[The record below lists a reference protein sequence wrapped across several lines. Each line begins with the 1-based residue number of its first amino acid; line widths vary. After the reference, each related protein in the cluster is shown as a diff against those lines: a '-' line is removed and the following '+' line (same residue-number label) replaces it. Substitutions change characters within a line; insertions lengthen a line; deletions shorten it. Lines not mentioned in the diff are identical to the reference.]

1 MKKRI
6 FAFLLSLCLFFTG
19 CSSAGTIST
28 YTMVVDRMPANLD
41 PQVATAPQDI
51 LAITNTFDG
60 LFEYVDGEIVPNVCQ
75 DYTVSDDNKTYTF
88 SLRQDSFFYISSKEK
103 QVVTSHDFAF
113 ALERILDEKTM
124 SPYRKDFENIKSI
137 QTPDDFTLVVNLR
150 EGDSAFLSRLCMS
163 CAMPC
168 NEEFFVS
175 TKGAYG
181 LSVKNTLSNG
191 PFTVN
196 YLADDGSYA
205 TLIRVT
211 EKQGG
216 IDRIRVSLDKKE
228 APPETQ
234 YADDSISGFF
244 ADGDITADGTVID
257 CSNSGLSMYFDLE
270 NAQLANKNVRTAL
283 AWFCLGMENSGAN
296 LDVVNQDFSIFT
308 DSITLGESRLNDV
321 IVPKMPS
328 YMSQNPKEMLAQA
341 YTELDTNKLENI
353 TVLVPNDT
361 KYSVI
366 IENINQL
373 WQKNLGLFLT
383 LEYLPSAEIEQRIAK
398 GNFDIAFYSYKPAA
412 DNPLLFISPYGDYH
426 GELPEYIDRIDSLSG
441 RSDANS
447 WIAGAQNIILENALC
462 VPMCTDHSGYI
473 HKSYFEGVQINPF
486 GNIVNLKYATVK

>member
-75 DYTVSDDNKTYTF
+75 SYTVSPDNKTYTF
-88 SLRQDSFFYISSKEK
+88 TLRQDSFFYISSKEK
-103 QVVTSHDFAF
+103 QAVTSHDFAF

-163 CAMPC
+163 CTMPC

-216 IDRIRVSLDKKE
+216 IDRIRVSLDKK
-228 APPETQ
+228 
-234 YADDSISGFF
+234 
-244 ADGDITADGTVID
+244 V
-257 CSNSGLSMYFDLE
+257 
-270 NAQLANKNVRTAL
+270 
-283 AWFCLGMENSGAN
+283 
-296 LDVVNQDFSIFT
+296 
-308 DSITLGESRLNDV
+308 
-321 IVPKMPS
+321 
-328 YMSQNPKEMLAQA
+328 
-341 YTELDTNKLENI
+341 
-353 TVLVPNDT
+353 
-361 KYSVI
+361 
-366 IENINQL
+366 
-373 WQKNLGLFLT
+373 
-383 LEYLPSAEIEQRIAK
+383 
-398 GNFDIAFYSYKPAA
+398 
-412 DNPLLFISPYGDYH
+412 
-426 GELPEYIDRIDSLSG
+426 
-441 RSDANS
+441 
-447 WIAGAQNIILENALC
+447 
-462 VPMCTDHSGYI
+462 
-473 HKSYFEGVQINPF
+473 
-486 GNIVNLKYATVK
+486 